1 MSNSSFIESVAIE
14 QLNDKAFYIIFRPKE
29 GEEVS
34 SVESVDN
41 QSFEDGYRFFVLNGV
56 FEEEITIFCKNK
68 GFKLEILNFT
78 KKLTKSINDFK
89 TIEEYFVYFHSKNNK
104 NIKKR

>member
-56 FEEEITIFCKNK
+56 FEEEITIRGEIADQLPGCDMFRIADNALLFIAK
-68 GFKLEILNFT
+68 GSEKTMSCGFT
-78 KKLTKSINDFK
+78 CRKIN
-89 TIEEYFVYFHSKNNK
+89 
-104 NIKKR
+104 